1 MVCNKPIWQKRQWG
15 AARLQGPAVVAEKLS
30 YFIQTGQMVSYLQQA
45 GYKIGTVQLQRFS
58 PLPGVPAHAPGAL
71 PVPPGEE
78 GAVSTAQAGK
88 QRPTPVCT
96 ALATP
101 ALE

>member
-1 MVCNKPIWQKRQWG
+1 M
-15 AARLQGPAVVAEKLS
+15 VAEKLS

-71 PVPPGEE
+71 PVPPGDQ

-88 QRPTPVCT
+88 QQPIPACN
-96 ALATP
+96 ALAMP